1 MVWHVGCSV
10 LKWKRR
16 QGFESQLL
24 KERFKPVA
32 MTAVGQHRRNQV
44 QIKNTAIQRTAI
56 IMLAVV
62 FVLSVGATAQE
73 KRSDISVQG
82 IGFFTKDSSGQGI
95 RRQGTQSGG
104 VLGAYRYHINRWL
117 SAEAAYGWNRNSQL
131 FSSPGGF
138 TRIQADVHQAT
149 GGLVLNLPAPRR
161 LRMSPYVL
169 AEGGALI
176 FNPTNNGGTL
186 GAQRQAVGAF
196 AYGGGADF
204 PVPMVRHTS
213 LRLEYR
219 GLVYNAPNFGLSNLD
234 TGAVTHTAQPSAGL
248 VFRF

>member
-1 MVWHVGCSV
+1 MSKSKGAIQT
-10 LKWKRR
+10 RR
-16 QGFESQLL
+16 E
-24 KERFKPVA
+24 
-32 MTAVGQHRRNQV
+32 HRDEQASNRNQV
-44 QIKNTAIQRTAI
+44 QIRNTTMQRTGI
-56 IMLAVV
+56 FIPVIV
-62 FVLSVGATAQE
+62 FLLSAGATAQE
-73 KRSDISVQG
+73 VRSDISVQG
-82 IGFFTKDSSGQGI
+82 TGIFTKDSNGQGV
-95 RRQGTQSGG
+95 RQQGTQSGG
-104 VLGAYRYHINRWL
+104 VLGAYRYHINRWV

-131 FSSPGGF
+131 FSTPGGF

-176 FNPTNNGGTL
+176 FNPTNNGGSFL
-186 GAQRQAVGAF
+186 GAERQTVGAF
-196 AYGGGADF
+196 VYGGGADF
-204 PVPMVRHTS
+204 PVPMIRRVA

-234 TGAVTHTAQPSAGL
+234 TGTVTHTAQPSAGL